1 MHWIRE
7 IEVDNIDKGPATEAE
22 ETSRAAAGLAE
33 TLVEESASTFARSAC
48 GIGMDEL
55 MSTLFLAGCDVLEAS
70 TCSRDFFTSVQ
81 YSPSELSVL
90 LSFVFSRLRI
100 TTLQSSWDRNRK
112 TSS

>member
-48 GIGMDEL
+48 GIGMDE
-55 MSTLFLAGCDVLEAS
+55 
-70 TCSRDFFTSVQ
+70 RDGTDAHALPRTSVDVN
-81 YSPSELSVL
+81 PVPGWL
-90 LSFVFSRLRI
+90 
-100 TTLQSSWDRNRK
+100 
-112 TSS
+112 